1 MITKMGKGLEG
12 KTYEK
17 WLRSLGL
24 LRAEQAEG
32 WPDSG
37 CCSSKGAEGSAE
49 LWGQWWGLRVWH
61 EAVLGVGQVELGKG
75 SVPKGGVYGPEP
87 LQLRECWDSALR
99 HRV

>member
-1 MITKMGKGLEG
+1 M
-12 KTYEK
+12 
-17 WLRSLGL
+17 

-61 EAVLGVGQVELGKG
+61 EAVLGVAQGVLGQRSQTQSLSLGG
-75 SVPKGGVYGPEP
+75 TFWSQGLDSMILVGPF
-87 LQLRECWDSALR
+87 QLGLFCNSAFSAQ
-99 HRV
+99 